1 MLQYFKDI
9 ISLFS
14 ITQRLW
20 VLTILCISTFFI
32 TFGSDIIE
40 VLKPDPSQLNLV
52 VKRQKNQI
60 ITLNT
65 QLDTLSF
72 KVDDLTQEVID
83 GQSQCTHKRIEREKE
98 IIAQIDELENIIRN
112 VRPHAMAMKRTN
124 DIDGDSVLDNEDKC
138 PTVMGG
144 VRNNGCPDVNNEE
157 ILTTA
162 TIIKETPYDNTGLA
176 ISALRELKNRIKNNK

>member
-20 VLTILCISTFFI
+20 VLTILCVSTFFI

-52 VKRQKNQI
+52 VKRQKKEI
-60 ITLNT
+60 ISLNT

-72 KVDDLTQEVID
+72 KIDDLTQEMID
-83 GQSQCTHKRIEREKE
+83 GQSQCADKRIEREKE
-98 IIAQIDELENIIRN
+98 IIALIDELDNIIRN
-112 VRPHAMAMKRTN
+112 STPHAMSTKKMLIRQSKSSVPVSDKTPIRIT
-124 DIDGDSVLDNEDKC
+124 DVDSIRVI
-138 PTVMGG
+138 
-144 VRNNGCPDVNNEE
+144 PD
-157 ILTTA
+157 
-162 TIIKETPYDNTGLA
+162 DNTELA

>member
-1 MLQYFKDI
+1 MQYFKDI

-52 VKRQKNQI
+52 VKRQKKEI
-60 ITLNT
+60 ISLNT

-72 KVDDLTQEVID
+72 RVNDLTQEVID
-83 GQSQCTHKRIEREKE
+83 GQSQCTDKRIEREKE
-98 IIAQIDELENIIRN
+98 IIAQIDELQNMLRGSIK
-112 VRPHAMAMKRTN
+112 PHPMAMKRTN
-124 DIDGDSVLDNEDKC
+124 DTVAVESIRVIPDN
-138 PTVMGG
+138 
-144 VRNNGCPDVNNEE
+144 
-157 ILTTA
+157 
-162 TIIKETPYDNTGLA
+162 NTELA
-176 ISALRELKNRIKNNK
+176 ISALRELKNRIKSK

>member
-20 VLTILCISTFFI
+20 VLTILCVSTFFI

-40 VLKPDPSQLNLV
+40 VLKPDPSQLILV
-52 VKRQKNQI
+52 VKRQKKEI
-60 ITLNT
+60 ISLNT

-72 KVDDLTQEVID
+72 RVNDLTQEVID
-83 GQSQCTHKRIEREKE
+83 GQSQCTDKRIEREKE
-98 IIAQIDELENIIRN
+98 IIAQIDELQNMLRGSIK
-112 VRPHAMAMKRTN
+112 PHPMAMKRTN
-124 DIDGDSVLDNEDKC
+124 DTVAVESIRVIPDN
-138 PTVMGG
+138 
-144 VRNNGCPDVNNEE
+144 
-157 ILTTA
+157 
-162 TIIKETPYDNTGLA
+162 NTELA

>member
-1 MLQYFKDI
+1 MMQYFKDI

-20 VLTILCISTFFI
+20 VLTILCVSTFFI

-40 VLKPDPSQLNLV
+40 VLKPDPSQLILV

-65 QLDTLSF
+65 QLDSLSF
-72 KVDDLTQEVID
+72 KIDDLTQEVIN
-83 GQSQCTHKRIEREKE
+83 GQSQCTNKRIEREKE
-98 IIAQIDELENIIRN
+98 IITQIDEIMNMVRGSVKPHPVSMKKMLIRQS
-112 VRPHAMAMKRTN
+112 KS
-124 DIDGDSVLDNEDKC
+124 SVLVSDGTPIRITD
-138 PTVMGG
+138 VDSMR
-144 VRNNGCPDVNNEE
+144 VIPD
-157 ILTTA
+157 
-162 TIIKETPYDNTGLA
+162 DNTELA

>member
-20 VLTILCISTFFI
+20 VLTILCVSTFFI

-40 VLKPDPSQLNLV
+40 VIKPDPSQLNLI

-65 QLDTLSF
+65 QLDSLSF
-72 KVDDLTQEVID
+72 RVNDLTQEVID
-83 GQSQCTHKRIEREKE
+83 GQSQCTNKRLEREKE
-98 IIAQIDELENIIRN
+98 IITQIDEIMNM
-112 VRPHAMAMKRTN
+112 VRGSVKPHPMVMKRTN
-124 DIDGDSVLDNEDKC
+124 DTIVVE
-138 PTVMGG
+138 VMR
-144 VRNNGCPDVNNEE
+144 VIPD
-157 ILTTA
+157 
-162 TIIKETPYDNTGLA
+162 DNTKLV
-176 ISALRELKNRIKNNK
+176 ISALQELKNRIKSK

>member
-1 MLQYFKDI
+1 MMQYFKDI

-52 VKRQKNQI
+52 VKRQKKEI
-60 ITLNT
+60 ISLNT

-72 KVDDLTQEVID
+72 RVNDLTQEVID
-83 GQSQCTHKRIEREKE
+83 GQSQCTDKRIEREKE
-98 IIAQIDELENIIRN
+98 IIAQIDELQNMLRGSIK
-112 VRPHAMAMKRTN
+112 PHPMAMKRTN
-124 DIDGDSVLDNEDKC
+124 DTVAVESIRVIPDN
-138 PTVMGG
+138 
-144 VRNNGCPDVNNEE
+144 
-157 ILTTA
+157 
-162 TIIKETPYDNTGLA
+162 NTELA
-176 ISALRELKNRIKNNK
+176 ISALRELKNRIKCK

>member
-1 MLQYFKDI
+1 MMQYFKDI

-52 VKRQKNQI
+52 VKRQKKEI
-60 ITLNT
+60 ISLNT

-72 KVDDLTQEVID
+72 RVNDLTQEVID
-83 GQSQCTHKRIEREKE
+83 GQSQCTDKRIEREKE
-98 IIAQIDELENIIRN
+98 IIAQIDELQNMLRGSIK
-112 VRPHAMAMKRTN
+112 PHPMAMKRTN
-124 DIDGDSVLDNEDKC
+124 DTVAVESIRVIPDN
-138 PTVMGG
+138 
-144 VRNNGCPDVNNEE
+144 
-157 ILTTA
+157 
-162 TIIKETPYDNTGLA
+162 NTELA
-176 ISALRELKNRIKNNK
+176 ISALRELKNRIKSK